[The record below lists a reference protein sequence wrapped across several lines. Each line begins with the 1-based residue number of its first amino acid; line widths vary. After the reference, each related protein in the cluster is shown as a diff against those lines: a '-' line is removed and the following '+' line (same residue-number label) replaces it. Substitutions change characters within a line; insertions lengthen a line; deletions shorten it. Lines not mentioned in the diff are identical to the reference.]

1 MVESFK
7 TLNCIGILHGLIFR
21 DLLISKIICHH
32 LICNMILERFKNT
45 SILLCMN
52 IILTSIVHPKLIRN
66 CSQIIVG
73 MRLNVDLHFMVQGC
87 NSWLF

>member
-7 TLNCIGILHGLIFR
+7 TLNCIGILHGLISR

-32 LICNMILERFKNT
+32 LICNTFLERFKNT

-52 IILTSIVHPKLIRN
+52 IILTSIVHPKLNMN

-73 MRLNVDLHFMVQGC
+73 MKLNVGLHFMV
-87 NSWLF
+87 

>member
-32 LICNMILERFKNT
+32 LICNTILERFKNA
-45 SILLCMN
+45 SILLCM
-52 IILTSIVHPKLIRN
+52 IIFNFTIHLKLNMN

-73 MRLNVDLHFMVQGC
+73 MRLNVDFHFMV
-87 NSWLF
+87 